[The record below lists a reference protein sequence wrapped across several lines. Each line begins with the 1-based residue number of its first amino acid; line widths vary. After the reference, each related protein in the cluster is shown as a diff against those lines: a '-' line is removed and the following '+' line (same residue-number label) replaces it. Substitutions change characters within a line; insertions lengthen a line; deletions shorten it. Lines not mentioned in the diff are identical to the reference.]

1 MEQKIVLEVNE
12 EEKKIIEL
20 YRSLPLE
27 KQQKS
32 IDDFFGKVDF
42 RRIKLLL

>member
-27 KQQKS
+27 KQRKFYQLMIS
-32 IDDFFGKVDF
+32 LE
-42 RRIKLLL
+42 KLILGE

>member
-20 YRSLPLE
+20 YRSLPFE
-27 KQQKS
+27 KQEKFYQLMIS
-32 IDDFFGKVDF
+32 LE
-42 RRIKLLL
+42 KLLLSK

>member
-27 KQQKS
+27 KQQKFYQLMIS
-32 IDDFFGKVDF
+32 LE
-42 RRIKLLL
+42 KLILRE